1 MKVFHVFDLDGTVID
16 SSHRQA
22 AKPCGAF
29 DLEHWREHSTPE
41 KIFQDTLLP
50 RAHSMRRQ
58 YYSGNYVIICTARI
72 MSEADFQ
79 FLDRHSLFADAVLF
93 RPDGCND
100 ADADLKEY
108 MLDEFFDGMDLTLDN
123 ERVVMYE
130 DNLSVIERMRKRGVL
145 CSVEIN

>member
-1 MKVFHVFDLDGTVID
+1 MIYHVFDLDGTVID

-22 AKPCGAF
+22 ALPNGDF
-29 DLEHWREHSTPE
+29 DLDHWRENCTPE
-41 KIFQDTLLP
+41 KIAADKLLP

-58 YYSGNYVIICTARI
+58 YYSGNYVIICTARC
-72 MSEADFQ
+72 MTQADFEY
-79 FLDRHSLFADAVLF
+79 LHNNKLFSDAVLF
-93 RPDGCND
+93 RPDNCTD

-108 MLDEFFDGMDLTLDN
+108 MLDEFFEGLGTTLDN

-145 CSVEIN
+145 CSVEA